1 MLEYIIF
8 PLLSVV
14 SFLVVFCAARLFM
27 ALERFRIRRPYT
39 AALEAPS
46 VSVCIPARNEMHVM
60 AECIERVLASDYEK
74 IEIIVFDDSSS
85 DDTSIL
91 VKSFAHAGVRFVPG
105 RELPA
110 GWLGKNHALSI
121 LAAEASGSKL
131 LFLDVDTSIDTTT
144 ISQLVSYMETEHLSM
159 VSVLPTCRDGWSAGA
174 LFGYMRFYWELVI
187 AGRSLP
193 ATSSGL
199 WMISRSVLLDEQ
211 GGFAPFADDVRPEQ
225 RIAEKLGTH
234 RYHCLLGTE
243 ALGVAEK
250 KPWRSQREAGRRLLY
265 PLIGGARIAGLGAVV
280 MVLLFNVPTVGFITG
295 LAVGRPDIA
304 LWSLGLI
311 LGSIASYGG
320 YTRHTRSHGW
330 LVGAL
335 LWPILIIQELYLLL
349 SSIIGYATHTV
360 TWKGRPV
367 TAKSAKTDYLV
378 IDI

>member
-1 MLEYIIF
+1 M
-8 PLLSVV
+8 
-14 SFLVVFCAARLFM
+14 AA
-27 ALERFRIRRPYT
+27 
-39 AALEAPS
+39 
-46 VSVCIPARNEMHVM
+46 
-60 AECIERVLASDYEK
+60 CIERVLASDYEK

-105 RELPA
+105 RELPD

-144 ISQLVSYMETEHLSM
+144 ISQLVGYMETEQLSM
-159 VSVLPTCRDGWSAGA
+159 VSVLPTRRDGWSAGA

-187 AGRSLP
+187 AGHSLP

-199 WMISRSVLLDEQ
+199 WMIDRSVLLDEYK
-211 GGFAPFADDVRPEQ
+211 GFAPFAADVRPEQ
-225 RIAEKLGTH
+225 RIAEKLGTD

-265 PLIGGARIAGLGAVV
+265 PLIGGTPLAGLGALV
-280 MVLLFNVPTVGFITG
+280 MILLFNVPTIGFIIG
-295 LAVGRPDIA
+295 LSGGRLDIA
-304 LWSLGLI
+304 LWSFGL
-311 LGSIASYGG
+311 LLACIASYGS
-320 YTRHTRSHGW
+320 YTRHTRRQGW
-330 LVGAL
+330 FIGAL
-335 LWPILIIQELYLLL
+335 LWPLLIIQELYLLL
-349 SSIIGYATHTV
+349 ASITGYARHTV

-367 TAKSAKTDYLV
+367 MAKSAKTDYLV
-378 IDI
+378 IDR